1 LTVDRPQPLTD
12 AELEEIEALAKT
24 NAAETYRG
32 ALLAL
37 VAEVRRL
44 RGVLLEGRGDELQ
57 ER

>member
-1 LTVDRPQPLTD
+1 MDRPQPLTD
-12 AELEEIEALAKT
+12 ASLDEIEALAKT

-44 RGVLLEGRGDELQ
+44 REIIRCIGGGKQVGR
-57 ER
+57 